1 MRVLGSILF
10 ALLMACVLLAG
21 YFGVL
26 VVWMKFGFEILISS
40 RS

>member
-26 VVWMKFGFEILISS
+26 VIWMKFGFEVVISS
-40 RS
+40 QG

>member
-10 ALLMACVLLAG
+10 AMLMSCLLLAG

-26 VVWMKFGFEILISS
+26 VIWMKFGFEILISS
-40 RS
+40 QG

>member
-26 VVWMKFGFEILISS
+26 VIWMKFGFEVVISS